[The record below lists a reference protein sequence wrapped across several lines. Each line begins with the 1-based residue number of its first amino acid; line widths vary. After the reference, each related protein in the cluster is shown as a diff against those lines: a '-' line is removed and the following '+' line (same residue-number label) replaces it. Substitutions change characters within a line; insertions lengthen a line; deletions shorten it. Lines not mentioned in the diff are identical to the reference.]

1 MNQRSNAMAQNR
13 MSVYNDQK
21 EKALTREETRAQN
34 NYLSPAVDIYETED
48 GLVVMADLPGVD
60 KDGLEI
66 SVEKGILTLE
76 AHVSAEVVGDEIN
89 REFALRNFYRQF
101 RLPDSIDGSA
111 SNAVLKNGVLT
122 LNLPRAAAAKPRR
135 IEVTTH

>member
-1 MNQRSNAMAQNR
+1 MAENR
-13 MSVYNDQK
+13 VSVYNDK
-21 EKALTREETRAQN
+21 EEKALTREETRAQN

-60 KDGLEI
+60 KSGLEI
-66 SVEKGILTLE
+66 NVEQGVLTLE
-76 AHVSAEVVGDEIN
+76 AHAGGEVAADEVS
-89 REFALRNFYRQF
+89 REFALRSFYRKF
-101 RLPDSIDGSA
+101 RLPDSIDASA

-122 LNLPRAAAAKPRR
+122 LSLPRAAAAKPRR

>member
-1 MNQRSNAMAQNR
+1 MAENR
-13 MSVYNDQK
+13 MSEYNDKK
-21 EKALTREETRAQN
+21 EKVLTREETRAQN

-60 KDGLEI
+60 KSGLEI
-66 SVEKGILTLE
+66 NVEQGVLTLE
-76 AHVSAEVVGDEIN
+76 AHAGAEVVGDEVS
-89 REFALRNFYRQF
+89 REFALRSFYRQF
-101 RLPDSIDGSA
+101 RLPDSIDASA

>member
-1 MNQRSNAMAQNR
+1 MAENR
-13 MSVYNDQK
+13 VSVYNDK
-21 EKALTREETRAQN
+21 EEKALTREETRAQN

-60 KDGLEI
+60 KSGLEI
-66 SVEKGILTLE
+66 NVEQGVLTLE
-76 AHVSAEVVGDEIN
+76 AHAGGEVAADEVS
-89 REFALRNFYRQF
+89 REFSLRSFYRQF
-101 RLPDSIDGSA
+101 RLPDSIDASA

-122 LNLPRAAAAKPRR
+122 LSLPRAAAAKPRR

>member
-1 MNQRSNAMAQNR
+1 MAENK
-13 MSVYNDQK
+13 MSVYNDEK

-60 KDGLEI
+60 KSGLEI
-66 SVEKGILTLE
+66 NVEQGVLTLE
-76 AHVSAEVVGDEIN
+76 AHASADVAADEIS

-101 RLPDSIDGSA
+101 RLPDSIDANA

-122 LNLPRAAAAKPRR
+122 LSLPRAAAAKPRR

>member
-1 MNQRSNAMAQNR
+1 MAENK
-13 MSVYNDQK
+13 MSVYNDEK

-48 GLVVMADLPGVD
+48 GLVVIADLPGVD
-60 KDGLEI
+60 KSGLEI
-66 SVEKGILTLE
+66 NVEQGVLTLE
-76 AHVSAEVVGDEIN
+76 AHASAEVAAEEIS

-101 RLPDSIDGSA
+101 RLPDSIDA
-111 SNAVLKNGVLT
+111 SESSAVLRNGVLT
-122 LNLPRAAAAKPRR
+122 LSLPRAAAAKPRR